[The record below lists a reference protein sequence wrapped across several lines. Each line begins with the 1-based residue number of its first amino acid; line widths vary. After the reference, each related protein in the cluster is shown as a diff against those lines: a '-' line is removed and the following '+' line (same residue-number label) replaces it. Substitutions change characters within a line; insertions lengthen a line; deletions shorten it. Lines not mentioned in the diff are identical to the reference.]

1 MTKNR
6 SHPLLYIEAY
16 FSKMSYYV
24 NFIEKTNES
33 KEDLVTLK
41 NHSNKKQVE
50 TENHISENTH
60 ICAFTYMYVCI
71 LILCKSATR

>member
-6 SHPLLYIEAY
+6 SHPLLYTEAY

-33 KEDLVTLK
+33 KYLVTLK
-41 NHSNKKQVE
+41 
-50 TENHISENTH
+50 
-60 ICAFTYMYVCI
+60 
-71 LILCKSATR
+71 KSF